1 MNLQRDRNYFEKL
14 PLLSLILKRVVS
26 DYPEVVFTLYRMSC
40 QNNVVNCVVEF
51 SETKDWV
58 SIINAYES
66 NLVVGEVKEEEGVD
80 SKACL
85 LDI

>member
-1 MNLQRDRNYFEKL
+1 M
-14 PLLSLILKRVVS
+14 
-26 DYPEVVFTLYRMSC
+26 
-40 QNNVVNCVVEF
+40 
-51 SETKDWV
+51 